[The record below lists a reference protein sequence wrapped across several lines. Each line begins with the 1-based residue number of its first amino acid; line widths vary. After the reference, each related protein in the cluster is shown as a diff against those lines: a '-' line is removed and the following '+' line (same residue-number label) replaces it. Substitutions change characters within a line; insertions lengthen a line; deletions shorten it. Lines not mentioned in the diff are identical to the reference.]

1 MASRLLRDY
10 SSPNFLFMEKRK
22 LGTSDLKVSVIGF
35 GAWGI
40 GGHPFWTNEGDN
52 ESVRAVE
59 KAFDSG
65 INFFDTAPVYGF
77 GRSERLIAKAL
88 NKKRDK
94 VILATKCG
102 LRWEKEAAGSI
113 RKDSTAKSIRFEIE
127 ESLKRLKTDFIDLYQ
142 VHWPDPDT
150 SFRETMEELLK
161 LKEEK
166 KILTIGLS
174 NFSKSQMEEC
184 LKYGEF
190 VSLQSMYNMLE
201 RDLEKDEIPFCK
213 EKGIGIIPYSP
224 LASGVLTGKYDKQT
238 KFKDWRGKGLF
249 GNFSG
254 EIFESHID
262 KVEKLK
268 SIASS
273 YGKKVSHLAI
283 NWLLAQEG
291 VSTAIVGAKKAVQVQ
306 DNQQATGWEISRED
320 MTKIN
325 ELLAM

>member
-1 MASRLLRDY
+1 
-10 SSPNFLFMEKRK
+10 MEKRR
-22 LGTSDLKVSVIGF
+22 LGKSDLKVSVIGF

-40 GGHPFWTNEGDN
+40 GGHPFWSDEGEN
-52 ESVRAVE
+52 ESVRALQ

-65 INFFDTAPVYGF
+65 INFYDTAPVYGF
-77 GRSERLIAKAL
+77 GRSERLIARAL
-88 NKKRDK
+88 KNKRDK

-102 LRWEKEAAGSI
+102 LRWEKEKPGSI
-113 RKDSTAKSIRFEIE
+113 RKDSSAKSVRFEIE

-150 SFRETMEELLK
+150 PFHDTMEELMK
-161 LKEEK
+161 LKEEG
-166 KILTIGLS
+166 KILYIGLS
-174 NFSKSQMEEC
+174 NFSKAQMDEC

-201 RDLEKDEIPFCK
+201 RDLKKEEIPFCIK
-213 EKGIGIIPYSP
+213 KGIGIIPYSP
-224 LASGVLTGKYDKQT
+224 LASGVLTGKYDKKT
-238 KFKDWRGKGLF
+238 NFKDWRGKGLI

-254 EIFESHID
+254 EIYESHVD

-268 SIASS
+268 NIASN
-273 YGKKVSHLAI
+273 YGKKVHHLAI

-291 VSTAIVGAKKAVQVQ
+291 VCTAIVGVKKASQLQ
-306 DNQQATGWEISRED
+306 DNHEATGWEISGED
-320 MTKIN
+320 MKNIN

>member
-1 MASRLLRDY
+1 
-10 SSPNFLFMEKRK
+10 MEKRK
-22 LGTSDLKVSVIGF
+22 LGASDLKVSVIGF

-52 ESVRAVE
+52 KSVSAVQ
-59 KAFDSG
+59 KAFDLG

-94 VILATKCG
+94 VILSTKCG
-102 LRWEKEAAGSI
+102 LRWEKESAGSI
-113 RKDSTAKSIRFEIE
+113 RKDSSANSIRFEIE

-142 VHWPDPDT
+142 LHWPDPNT

-190 VSLQSMYNMLE
+190 ISLQSMYNMLE

-238 KFKDWRGKGLF
+238 KFRDWRGKGIL
-249 GNFSG
+249 GHFSG
-254 EIFESHID
+254 EIYESHID

-268 SIASS
+268 SFASN
-273 YGKKVSHLAI
+273 YGKKVYHLAI

-291 VSTAIVGAKKAVQVQ
+291 ISTAIVGAKKAVQVQ
-306 DNQQATGWEISRED
+306 DNQQATGWEISEED
-320 MTKIN
+320 MKNIN
-325 ELLAM
+325 ELLAT